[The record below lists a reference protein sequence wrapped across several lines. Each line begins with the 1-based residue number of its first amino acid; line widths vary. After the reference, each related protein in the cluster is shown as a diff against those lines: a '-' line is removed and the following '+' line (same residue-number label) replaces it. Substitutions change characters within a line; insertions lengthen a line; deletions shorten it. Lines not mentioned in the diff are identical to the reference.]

1 VTPVFDVA
9 LAVLLVACAV
19 SARSGRAASA
29 LTAVSAALLTI
40 VGIAAAASW
49 SSATLRL
56 GTWLGFGAAALRI
69 DGLAGIF
76 LALAGVTAAAVALSL
91 LVWPQA
97 RRVHM
102 LTALLVLATATVIG
116 ADQAFVFLVA
126 WEILTLCLLLLAASD
141 SSRPGTLDAGY
152 LVGAVGKLGGAA
164 MLAAFGL
171 LYAHTHSFNFAD
183 WHAGASSL
191 SPTLRGVIFVLL
203 LVAFGSKIGTLPL
216 QVPLP
221 IAYAAAPG
229 GAAAAI
235 SVALT
240 AGFYGLWRLVFE
252 VLAPAE
258 LWCGELLVVL
268 GGLGALV
275 GILYAIAEEDIKRF
289 LGFSTIEHSGIV
301 LIGFGVALIGQAT
314 HHRELAAAGL
324 LAATLH
330 VIAHGTA
337 KTLAFLACDRV
348 TRASGE
354 RELGPLGG
362 LARPLP
368 QTAAGFGLAVATLAA
383 LPPFAGFVSEWFTLE
398 ALLQGFRLDSTFA
411 RLLMALAGALLALTA
426 GLSLLAFAKLF
437 GAIFLG
443 RARSVLAVLRE
454 PVDRPIGVALLSLVT
469 LGLGAAAPWEV
480 RWLGRGLSSTLGFD
494 PAGTTISHPL
504 VLGPVY
510 AGFSVLAPTWLSLVL
525 PAYAVVAASAVVLVL
540 RPNVRRA
547 PVWVS
552 GSSPPPATYQYTPAG
567 YSNPIR
573 VVLRGLYGFRRQV
586 VASDVD
592 DAASTLTLHTRVV
605 PVFERRLYQPLTRG
619 VLWLSDG
626 ARRFQS
632 GRLSAYLLY
641 ILIVLL
647 AALAL
652 FPALNR

>member
-1 VTPVFDVA
+1 MSPVFDIA
-9 LAVLLVACAV
+9 LALLLAACLASGR
-19 SARSGRAASA
+19 SARLASA
-29 LTAVSAALLTI
+29 LTALSAALLTI
-40 VGIAAAASW
+40 VGVAAAASW
-49 SSATLRL
+49 STATLRL
-56 GTWLGFGAAALRI
+56 GTWLGFGVSALRI

-76 LALAGVTAAAVALSL
+76 LALAGITAAAVALSML
-91 LVWPQA
+91 AWPQA
-97 RRVHM
+97 LRVHL
-102 LTALLVLATATVIG
+102 LTALLILATAVVIG
-116 ADQAFVFLVA
+116 ADQAFVFLVG
-126 WEILTLCLLLLAASD
+126 WEILTLCLMLLASSD
-141 SSRPGTLDAGY
+141 PARPRSLEAGF

-164 MLAAFGL
+164 LLAAFGL
-171 LYAHTHSFNFAD
+171 LYAHAHSFRFVD
-183 WHAGASSL
+183 WHAQAGSL
-191 SPTLRGVIFVLL
+191 SPTLRGVVFVLL

-221 IAYAAAPG
+221 IGYAAAPG
-229 GAAAAI
+229 AAAAAI

-252 VLAPAE
+252 LLAPGE
-258 LWCGELLVVL
+258 LWFGELLVVL
-268 GGLGALV
+268 GSLGAVV

-314 HHRELAAAGL
+314 NHPELAAAGL

-348 TRASGE
+348 NRASGE
-354 RELGPLGG
+354 RELAPLGG

-398 ALLQGFRLDSTFA
+398 ALMQGFRLDDTLA

-443 RARSVLAVLRE
+443 RARSVLAVFAE
-454 PVDRPIGVALLSLVT
+454 PADRPLGVALLALVA
-469 LGLGAAAPWEV
+469 LFLGAAAPWEV
-480 RWLGRGLSSTLGFD
+480 RWLGRGLSATLGFD

-510 AGFSVLAPTWLSLVL
+510 QGFSVLAPTWLALVL
-525 PAYAVVAASAVVLVL
+525 PAYALAAACGVWIVA
-540 RPNVRRA
+540 RPHVRRA
-547 PVWVS
+547 PVWIC
-552 GSSPPPATYQYTPAG
+552 GSDAPAAAYQYTPAA

-573 VVLRGLYGFRRQV
+573 VVLRGLYGFRRRL
-586 VASDVD
+586 VANGADQ
-592 DAASTLTLHTRVV
+592 ATSTLALETQVV
-605 PVFERRLYQPLTRG
+605 PVFERCLYQPVTHG
-619 VLWLSDG
+619 VLWLSTV

-632 GRLSAYLLY
+632 GRLSTYLLY

-647 AALAL
+647 GVLAL
-652 FPALNR
+652 IPALNR